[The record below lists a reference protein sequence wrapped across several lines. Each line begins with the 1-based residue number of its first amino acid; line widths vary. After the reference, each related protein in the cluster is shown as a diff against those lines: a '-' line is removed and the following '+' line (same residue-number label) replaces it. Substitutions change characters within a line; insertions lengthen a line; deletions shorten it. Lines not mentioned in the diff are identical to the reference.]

1 MKRKIFLIAPIM
13 MALMVP
19 HLAAAYDFSAVAP
32 TGQTLYYEI
41 VNGNA
46 QVAKCPYNQ
55 YYSGLTGA
63 LTIPPSVVNNG
74 TTYNVTSIGNGAF
87 KSQWYLTS
95 VSIPNSVTYIGN
107 GAFTDCRGL
116 TSITIPKN
124 VTYIGDGAFS
134 WCSSL
139 TTVNFNATNCT
150 TMGHDGGH
158 QVFIDSPQITTIN
171 IGDNVTNIPANAF
184 VSCFRV
190 ASVRL
195 PDSITSIGDYAFS
208 GCGGLKTINIPDAVT
223 TIGQYAFQNCE
234 QLISVIIPVSVSF
247 IDRNAFEY
255 CVHLT
260 SITSLDTVPP
270 QLWYNVFSNVPNGIP
285 LYVPCGSENNY
296 SSSAWNYFSNIICFT
311 DPTITVTVNAT
322 TGGTVTGGGEAM
334 IGEVVT
340 IRAIAEDGYNFTQ
353 WNDGDTNAQR
363 TIVVFSDTSFTAHF
377 EGTTQGIHEAENN
390 TITIYPN
397 PTNGIVKIAFD
408 DVTRIDVYNV
418 NGQLVKSVSKYSVID
433 ISNLP
438 SGVYTLRVVTV
449 QSTFV
454 CRVIKQ

>member
-1 MKRKIFLIAPIM
+1 MKYKIFLIATIM
-13 MALMVP
+13 MVLMFP
-19 HLAAAYDFSAVAP
+19 NSASAYDFSAVTP
-32 TGQTLYYEI
+32 TGQTLYYDI
-41 VNGNA
+41 INGNA

-87 KSQWYLTS
+87 QSQWFLTS
-95 VSIPNSVTYIGN
+95 VSIPDCVTYIGK

-116 TSITIPKN
+116 TSITIPEN

-134 WCSSL
+134 WCNSL
-139 TTVNFNATNCT
+139 TAVEFNAINCT
-150 TMGHDGGH
+150 TMGSEIHR
-158 QVFIDSPQITTIN
+158 VFGDSPNIATIT
-171 IGDNVTNIPANAF
+171 IGDNVTTIPAYAF
-184 VSCFRV
+184 GGWHVTSIILPN
-190 ASVRL
+190 SV
-195 PDSITSIGDYAFS
+195 TSIGDHAFS
-208 GCGGLKTINIPDAVT
+208 GCHCLNTINIPNAVT
-223 TIGQYAFQNCE
+223 TIGMYAFAGCRLTTIVIPN
-234 QLISVIIPVSVSF
+234 SVTF
-247 IDRNAFEY
+247 IDGNAFEY
-255 CVHLT
+255 CSNLT

-270 QLWYNVFSNVPNGIP
+270 QLWYNVFSHVPNGIP

-311 DPTITVTVNAT
+311 DPTITVTINAT

-340 IRAIAEDGYNFTQ
+340 IRALAEDGYKFTH
-353 WNDGDTNAQR
+353 WNDGDTSAQR

-377 EGTTQGIHEAENN
+377 ESTTQGIYEADNN

-397 PTNGIVKIAFD
+397 PTNGKVKVDSD

-418 NGQLVKSVSKYSVID
+418 NGQLVKSVSKDSVID

-438 SGVYTLRVVTV
+438 SGAYTLRVMTV